1 MEGCRLPSC
10 CSIDQQSLS
19 LLAQLRQGRAIDAL
33 GAEDIDVVQFRE
45 LFGRECLCRPEH
57 HVTGIVD
64 HDIETPLLGNDFC
77 DRRID

>member
-1 MEGCRLPSC
+1 
-10 CSIDQQSLS
+10 
-19 LLAQLRQGRAIDAL
+19 
-33 GAEDIDVVQFRE
+33 

-77 DRRID
+77 DRRIG